1 MKAVLMP
8 CTLPALVSTSTGMGR
23 AHLQV
28 LTDTAQHTT
37 DTCKPSTLLC
47 FTATTPQATSHAH
60 RGQPGMR
67 HAHHGSTGGSTGGST
82 RCQLPIAVCPKC
94 CPIHDALQ
102 SRLKHQDQ
110 SITPY
115 PNAVTQ
121 TLSKRP
127 QQGNHRHNTTPALH
141 LTSARMAQSHRHQF
155 WQHHAVCYGNS

>member
-1 MKAVLMP
+1 MVGAPNIMKAVLTP

-110 SITPY
+110 SSTPY
-115 PNAVTQ
+115 Q
-121 TLSKRP
+121 ML
-127 QQGNHRHNTTPALH
+127 
-141 LTSARMAQSHRHQF
+141 SHRHYRRGRSKETTDTT
-155 WQHHAVCYGNS
+155 QHLHCT